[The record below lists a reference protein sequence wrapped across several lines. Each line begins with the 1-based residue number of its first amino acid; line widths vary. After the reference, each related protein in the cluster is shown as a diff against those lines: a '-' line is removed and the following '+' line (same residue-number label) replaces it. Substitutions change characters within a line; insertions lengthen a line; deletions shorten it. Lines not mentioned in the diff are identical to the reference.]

1 MSPILASKAIV
12 CGVGVGLSGILVSL
26 LVNINVLSAQAQTNQ
41 RTRTTTAPVLIDA
54 TMPDKILEIAKGF
67 GPASLDKDYVGDPR
81 ITGRIDGQKYTILFY
96 GCVNGKDCDDI
107 QFYTYW
113 TGGRNV
119 TLDKI
124 NEWNRNTKFGKAYLD
139 TDGDTTL
146 EMTVNIDYGVSAK
159 NLENNFSWWNKTV
172 QSVVQNILTE

>member
-41 RTRTTTAPVLIDA
+41 RTRTNTTPVLIDA
-54 TMPDKILEIAKGF
+54 TMPNKILEIAKGF
-67 GPASLDKDYVGDPR
+67 GTASLDKDILGDPR
-81 ITGRIDGQKYTILFY
+81 ITGIIDGQKYTIHFY
-96 GCVNGKDCDDI
+96 GCLNGKDCDDI

-113 TGGRNV
+113 TGGRDA

-124 NEWNRNTKFGKAYLD
+124 NEWNRKTRFGKAYLD
-139 TDGDTTL
+139 TDGDTAL
-146 EMTVNIDYGVSAK
+146 EMTVNIDYGVSTK
-159 NLENNFSWWNKTV
+159 NLEDNFSWWNKTV
-172 QSVVQNILTE
+172 QSVVQDILTE

>member
-12 CGVGVGLSGILVSL
+12 CGILVPV

-54 TMPDKILEIAKGF
+54 TMPDKILEIAKSF
-67 GPASLDKDYVGDPR
+67 GTASLDKDSLGDPK
-81 ITGRIDGQKYTILFY
+81 ITGRIDGQKYSIHFY

-107 QFYTYW
+107 VFYTYW

-124 NEWNRNTKFGKAYLD
+124 NEWNRNTTFGKAYLD
-139 TDGDTTL
+139 TDSDIAL
-146 EMTVNIDYGVSAK
+146 EMTVNIDYGVSTR
-159 NLENNFSWWNKTV
+159 NLEDNFSQWNKTV
-172 QSVVQNILTE
+172 QSVVQDILTE